1 MRGDVGNSNF
11 YTFNKNYKGL
21 ISWSFESPHSAYSSR
36 CASLNNKF
44 DCQIN
49 RVHLQ
54 HFSYRRT
61 ICNNR

>member
-36 CASLNNKF
+36 CVQLKLTYAK
-44 DCQIN
+44 
-49 RVHLQ
+49 
-54 HFSYRRT
+54 
-61 ICNNR
+61 